1 MRHLLWD
8 TEPAGHIEMNEGRA
22 GSAGTGQARGHPD
35 LPVRRGSGGVQ
46 PELAQRAG
54 HAQDEQGLGF
64 LRAQAAEREA
74 VSLDQLA
81 ATAGPGLR
89 PDRDAGAAEGLE
101 VPVDGP
107 HADLEFRG
115 ERHGGHPAPGLEQQ
129 HQGHQPV
136 GAHPRRLDQI
146 ADMRCQ

>member
-1 MRHLLWD
+1 
-8 TEPAGHIEMNEGRA
+8 MNQGRT
-22 GSAGTGQARGHPD
+22 GSAGTGQACGDPD
-35 LPVRRGSGGVQ
+35 LPVRRGGGGVQ
-46 PELAQRAG
+46 PEIAQHAG
-54 HAQDEQGLGF
+54 HAQDEQGLSF
-64 LRAQAAEREA
+64 VRAQAAEREA

-89 PDRDAGAAEGLE
+89 ADRDAGAAEGLE

-115 ERHGGHPAPGLEQQ
+115 ERDGGHPAPGLKQQ

-136 GAHPRRLDQI
+136 GPHPRRLGRITDT
-146 ADMRCQ
+146 RCQ